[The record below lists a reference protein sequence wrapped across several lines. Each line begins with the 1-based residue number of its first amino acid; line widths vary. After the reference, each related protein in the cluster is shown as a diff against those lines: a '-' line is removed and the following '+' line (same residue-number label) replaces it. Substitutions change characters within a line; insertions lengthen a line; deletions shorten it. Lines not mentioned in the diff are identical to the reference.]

1 MKRQRFHETLEN
13 AKLREASIPSL
24 VATIAAYTHEP
35 VWLEAVKRYIEG
47 NIACV
52 EEFFSRNGWGIR
64 PVRPDA
70 SFLIWLDCRALGLAQ
85 AGLMDLFNEKA
96 RVVVNNG
103 AGYGTGGEGFVRLN
117 VGCPRS
123 VVEEALRR
131 IGAALQQEA
140 EKA

>member
-13 AKLREASIPSL
+13 AKLREASIPTL

-35 VWLEAVKRYIEG
+35 VWLDAVKRYIEG

-52 EEFFSRNGWGIR
+52 EDFFSSHECGIR

-70 SFLIWLDCRALGLAQ
+70 SFLIWLDGRALGLPQ
-85 AGLMDLFNEKA
+85 AELVDLFNEKA
-96 RVVVNNG
+96 GVVVNNG

-123 VVEEALRR
+123 IVEEALRR
-131 IGAALQQEA
+131 IEAALQ
-140 EKA
+140 K